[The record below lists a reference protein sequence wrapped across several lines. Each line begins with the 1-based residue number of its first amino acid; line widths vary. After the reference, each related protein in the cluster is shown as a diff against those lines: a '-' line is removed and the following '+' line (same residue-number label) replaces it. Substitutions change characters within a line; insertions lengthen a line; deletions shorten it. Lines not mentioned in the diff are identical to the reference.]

1 MFLRFLLAGSFS
13 ALFPVEIFRIQIDI
27 DIYLCFWRSFLWR
40 IFGNFFG
47 QFIFR
52 HDSCLF
58 KILLVDLNFRL
69 DRRIRRWL
77 CLPLFLGP
85 FFFSISRLRSSIRFR
100 YLSVSARF
108 CRCPF
113 RSDWSLLTTSFF
125 FLKFFIGILINLLHG
140 IRCPLHDFLYMPQC
154 LIGIHNRR
162 SIHILRFPAGIF

>member
-1 MFLRFLLAGSFS
+1 MMSGEERMFLRFLLAGSFS

-58 KILLVDLNFRL
+58 KILLVDLNFRF

-77 CLPLFLGP
+77 CLPLFLCP
-85 FFFSISRLRSSIRFR
+85 FFFNLTVTILDQIQIFVRISKILQM
-100 YLSVSARF
+100 
-108 CRCPF
+108 
-113 RSDWSLLTTSFF
+113 SF
-125 FLKFFIGILINLLHG
+125 
-140 IRCPLHDFLYMPQC
+140 QV
-154 LIGIHNRR
+154 
-162 SIHILRFPAGIF
+162 